1 MTKANPHAA
10 LADELAADRGANRE
24 LDARIAVALYSD
36 ADHTDPRDN
45 THARIPSKSD
55 DCAPGTYWIS
65 AFSGLSL
72 RAAPDYT
79 SDQTLKRLALA
90 ALRTQPPA
98 DTDGLVERLL
108 RKAYRREIWHEPDGT
123 MDAPCDEDD
132 YGAEEYF
139 VNPDGP
145 EAATALTTARA
156 HIDALL
162 RVVDEGW
169 EALEQAAE
177 DMTCRGDGAHYCPN
191 CDRSTFAARERA
203 RAYLSTDKPEVREAA
218 AFVKREG

>member
-98 DTDGLVERLL
+98 DTDGLVGRL
-108 RKAYRREIWHEPDGT
+108 RAPDRWDAHYYSQGFGT
-123 MDAPCDEDD
+123 SNNLSAP
-132 YGAEEYF
+132 F
-139 VNPDGP
+139 

-156 HIDALL
+156 HIEALL
-162 RVVDEGW
+162 RVVDEGR

-203 RAYLSTDKPEVREAA
+203 RAYLATDKQEVREAA
-218 AFVKREG
+218 AFVKGEG